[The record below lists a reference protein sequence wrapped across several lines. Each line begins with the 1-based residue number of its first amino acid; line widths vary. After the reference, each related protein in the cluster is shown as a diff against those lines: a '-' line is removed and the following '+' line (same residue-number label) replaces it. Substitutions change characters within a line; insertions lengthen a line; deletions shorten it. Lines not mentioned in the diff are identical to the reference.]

1 MRKSNSCFLRMSQVQ
16 AIVPYSVSHLWR
28 LERAGEF
35 PKRVQIGANRVGWVA
50 DEIDQWVLVDNKN
63 QSSRLGRPDD
73 KISDVY
79 RTPMP
84 K

>member
-1 MRKSNSCFLRMSQVQ
+1 MRKSNSCFLRMSEVQ

-50 DEIDQWVLVDNKN
+50 DEIDQWVAEKIRKRS
-63 QSSRLGRPDD
+63 QQAPSS
-73 KISDVY
+73 
-79 RTPMP
+79 
-84 K
+84 